1 MKKFAV
7 LLGLTALLSAC
18 TITLRPGDVQV
29 GVSVE
34 FDLSDVI
41 ARFEPDR
48 GRGAT
53 YYVGEEVRF
62 VVSLRRPGYV
72 SLVAIDPDGRTYEFE
87 HGVYLPAGT
96 HELPLPGM
104 RHRYVIEPPTGKQRV
119 RVIYT
124 DTRPGSVYFRGVYS
138 TDGFNDRL
146 RLYFR
151 QSYAQVRDLKETYF
165 YIAY

>member
-1 MKKFAV
+1 MKKLAV
-7 LLGLTALLSAC
+7 LLGLAALLSAC

-34 FDLSDVI
+34 FDLADVI
-41 ARFEPDR
+41 TRFEPDR

-53 YYVGEEVRF
+53 YFVGEEVQF
-62 VVSLRRPGYV
+62 IVSLRQAGYV

-96 HELPLPGM
+96 HVLPLPGM
-104 RHRYVIEPPTGKQRV
+104 RHRYVVDAPTGKQRV
-119 RVIYT
+119 RIIYT
-124 DTRPGSVYFRGVYS
+124 DTRPGTVYFRGVYS
-138 TDGFNDRL
+138 SNGFNDRL
-146 RLYFR
+146 RLYFE
-151 QSYAQVRDLKETYF
+151 QSYAQVRDVKETYF

>member
-1 MKKFAV
+1 MKRMFL
-7 LLGLTALLSAC
+7 LLGLGALLSAC

-34 FDLSDVI
+34 FGLADVI

-48 GRGAT
+48 GQGAT
-53 YYVGEEVRF
+53 YRIGEEVQF
-62 VVSLRRPGYV
+62 VITLRRPGYV

-87 HGVYLPAGT
+87 HGVYLTAGT
-96 HELPLPGM
+96 HVLPLPSM
-104 RHRYVIEPPTGKQRV
+104 RRRYVVDYPTGKQRV
-119 RVIYT
+119 RAIYT

-138 TDGFNDRL
+138 SDGFNDRL
-146 RLYFR
+146 RLYFK
-151 QSYAQVRDLKETYF
+151 QSYAQVRDVKETYF

>member
-1 MKKFAV
+1 
-7 LLGLTALLSAC
+7 LGLSALLSAC

-34 FDLSDVI
+34 FGLDDVI

-48 GRGAT
+48 GTGAT
-53 YYVGEEVRF
+53 YRVGEEVQF
-62 VVSLRRPGYV
+62 VITLRRPGYV

-87 HGVYLPAGT
+87 HGVYLGAGT
-96 HELPLPGM
+96 HVLPLPSM
-104 RHRYVIEPPTGKQRV
+104 RRRYVVDYPTGRQRV
-119 RVIYT
+119 RAVYT

-146 RLYFR
+146 RLYFK
-151 QSYAQVRDLKETYF
+151 QSYAQVRDVKETYF